1 MLPLS
6 YSADVA
12 MDQLQQRAIK
22 LIEPLIPSD
31 AQERVERTVKQ
42 FNQIVREH
50 IRTETGLRLAD
61 AQGTGTITVR
71 VVDGFPVQL
80 AELIDRRQDR
90 VLWRLI
96 IGQPKLGGVVE
107 GLSFLLEDWSEFE
120 TWPDLPAA
128 ARGSESALAHGR
140 DVALALQQLSIAKR
154 VFEELKAIDEDI
166 LGVYRHGLRSGSSVE
181 IYWMASA
188 LIAGALGVRVEDL
201 TVVTLSHELAHGYTH
216 QGRDIDGQ
224 IWRDA
229 DFAKSALGVKEG
241 LAQFYTKVVAEK
253 ISTRSPAVLGAYER
267 LLELQT
273 GPYLVHE
280 KWLEK
285 APKKRGET
293 VRFALLQARTM
304 GAVTEDRWNALLTQT
319 SEHLKAAPGKSND
332 SQKD

>member
-1 MLPLS
+1 
-6 YSADVA
+6 
-12 MDQLQQRAIK
+12 MDPLQQRAIK
-22 LIEPLIPSD
+22 LIAPLIPSD
-31 AQERVERTVKQ
+31 ALERVERTVKQ

-61 AQGTGTITVR
+61 AQGTGTISVR
-71 VVDGFPVQL
+71 VVDGFPIQL

-107 GLSFLLEDWSEFE
+107 GLNFLLPDWPEFE
-120 TWPDLPAA
+120 RWLDLPQVAK
-128 ARGSESALAHGR
+128 GSEPALAQAR
-140 DVALALQQLSIAKR
+140 DVALALQGLAITKK

-166 LGVYRHGLRSGSSVE
+166 LGVYRYGYRLGPSVE
-181 IYWMASA
+181 IYWMANA
-188 LIAGALGVRVEDL
+188 LIAGALGLRVEDL

-224 IWRDA
+224 SWHDQ
-229 DFAKSALGVKEG
+229 DFAKSALSVKEG

-253 ISTRSPAVLGAYER
+253 LATRSPSVLAAYQR

-280 KWLEK
+280 KWLK
-285 APKKRGET
+285 DTPKQRGET
-293 VRFALLQARTM
+293 VRFALLQARTA
-304 GAVTEDRWNALLTQT
+304 GGVTEEAWNSLLTKT
-319 SEHLKAAPGKSND
+319 SGHLKATPGKPD
-332 SQKD
+332 DPE